1 MPGAADDRQ
10 RARLAWRCR
19 RGMKELDLLL
29 LAWLETAWPA
39 ASVADRNTFEQILE
53 LPDPELAGY
62 LLGHAQCNESRIA
75 TLVASLQ
82 AMAARAARGTGNA
95 ASGEPA

>member
-1 MPGAADDRQ
+1 MPEVADDRQ

-29 LAWLETAWPA
+29 LAWLETAWPS
-39 ASVADRNTFEQILE
+39 ASVAERDTFEQILD

-62 LLGHAQCNESRIA
+62 LLGHAECNESRLA
-75 TLVASLQ
+75 SLVAALQ
-82 AMAARAARGTGNA
+82 ALAARAAGGARITALRNPG
-95 ASGEPA
+95 